1 MKIKTFTCI
10 LIAGLTILSNQAFAQ
25 LPAIDSVKL
34 IPANPNSNDQLKV
47 VVFTTF
53 PSGSCNL
60 NSAEFQLIGN
70 DIYLELDYTVG
81 AASYICSS
89 VDTIEIDNPGA
100 GAYQLTTIIGTNQQD
115 VIEDT
120 HIMQFE
126 IDPFLGVD
134 EFHSNSFTLYP
145 NPVQNELR
153 FTSNFTVEKLE
164 VRSVSGQI
172 IQSTELLAGNPIID
186 LSALKQGVYFVSL
199 VDPSGNTFT
208 QRISKNTP

>member
-1 MKIKTFTCI
+1 MKNRTLKCL

-34 IPANPNSNDQLKV
+34 IPANPNSNDVLKV
-47 VVFTTF
+47 VVYTTF

-60 NSAEFQLIGN
+60 NSTEAEQIGN
-70 DIYLELDYTVG
+70 DIYLALDYTVG
-81 AASYICSS
+81 MATYICHS

-100 GAYQLTTIIGTNQQD
+100 GIYELTITLSTNQQD
-115 VIEDT
+115 VTEDT

-126 IDPFLGVD
+126 IDPFLGIA

-153 FTSNFTVEKLE
+153 FKANFTAEKLE
-164 VRSVSGQI
+164 IRSVSGQLI
-172 IQSTELLAGNPIID
+172 HSAKLLAGNPTINISD
-186 LSALKQGVYFVSL
+186 LKQGVYFVTL

-208 QRISKNTP
+208 QRISKNTH